1 MFNLWV
7 FSFLIMQNKRT
18 FVSKCGTPRKIF
30 YLPMSVK
37 KQIWLINTL
46 RANPSGLTLGE
57 LSALWQDSDLNDGR
71 PLSRTTLFRLRD
83 AVLSAYGLLIEC
95 SRHNGA
101 RYYISNPTALNRPTI
116 RNWMLSTLTVSHLL
130 EDSLSLKDRIL
141 LENIPS
147 NDATLQLVLT
157 AMKERHRLQF
167 AYRKYTDSNQPNQSN
182 QSDWFNQANLSN
194 QPNQPI
200 PPNNLRLVEPY
211 ALKLS
216 QQRWYLLGHNPTRPE
231 RPYSVYSLDR
241 ILAPSLSSDTF
252 RFPSDFDAQA
262 YFADTF
268 GVMRDERIAPAHIT
282 LRAYGTAPAYLRD
295 LPLHAS
301 QRLLQSTS
309 EYSDF
314 TLFLRP
320 TPDFL
325 NALMSFGPAIQV
337 LAPQSLV
344 LALKSRLRD
353 TLRRYQ

>member
-1 MFNLWV
+1 
-7 FSFLIMQNKRT
+7 
-18 FVSKCGTPRKIF
+18 
-30 YLPMSVK
+30 MSVK

-101 RYYISNPTALNRPTI
+101 RYYISNPSALSRPTI

-147 NDATLQLVLT
+147 NDATLQLILT
-157 AMKERHRLQF
+157 AMKERRRMQF
-167 AYRKYTDSNQPNQSN
+167 AYRKYTDSDP
-182 QSDWFNQANLSN
+182 SN
-194 QPNQPI
+194 QPNQPNQTDQSNQPNQSI
-200 PPNNLRLVEPY
+200 PSNNLRLVEPY

-231 RPYSVYSLDR
+231 RPFSVYSLDR
-241 ILAPSLSSDTF
+241 IVAPSLLTDIF
-252 RFPSDFDAQA
+252 RFPADFDAHA

-268 GVMRDERIAPAHIT
+268 GVMRDERIPPAHIT

-301 QRLLQSTS
+301 QRLLQSTPD
-309 EYSDF
+309 YSDF

-325 NALMSFGPAIQV
+325 NALMSFGSAIKV

-344 LALKSRLRD
+344 IALKSRLRD
-353 TLRRYQ
+353 TLCRYK